1 MNCGRFLPNWYLEK
15 IKIKKLKTLKIFIIM
30 FFIVDLILIDM
41 IMINRSKI
49 NTINDETNEKIIL
62 LKANADEKAK
72 LHSNNTETLNTFL
85 KFEEDIYKNIDFKS
99 LNIEKRNIDIKFNMK
114 PVDFAAFIKKIEDT
128 NKFNITYINDSHKD
142 DSPSARSDDNSS
154 EIRLQVK

>member
-1 MNCGRFLPNWYLEK
+1 MNCGHFLPNWYLEK
-15 IKIKKLKTLKIFIIM
+15 IKIKKLKILKIFIIM

-99 LNIEKRNIDIKFNMK
+99 LNIEKRNIDIKFNIK

-142 DSPSARSDDNSS
+142 DSLSGRSDDNSS